1 MQHRDQGIIVKYSQY
16 PNYIQHSDQ
25 SLINKT
31 RKNLSKYKI
40 EHNSH

>member
-25 SLINKT
+25 SLKKT
-31 RKNLSKYKI
+31 RPEKI
-40 EHNSH
+40 